1 MIEPVYAYRAR
12 CIHCNTSS
20 DLYKNLDQL
29 CADLT
34 KKGWVISNYKTV
46 AICPK
51 CASKVNTNK

>member
-1 MIEPVYAYRAR
+1 MIEPVYAYRDR

-34 KKGWVISNYKTV
+34 KKGWVISSYKTI

-51 CASKVNTNK
+51 CVSKVNTNK